1 MVMDKSKKSDAP
13 SEPIVP
19 FWRQGWG
26 ELDRVFDN
34 FRRDFERTLASFPT
48 PNLAP
53 ISMSSVSCDILDEG
67 DHYVIN
73 AELPGVSKEDIKL
86 NVYDNTVEISAE
98 HKEETEEKKKNYV
111 RKERRAF
118 SYHRSLPLPDKVD
131 SSKAKAKMNN
141 GILSVEIP
149 KVTPTPKP
157 KSNNIP
163 VQ

>member
-1 MVMDKSKKSDAP
+1 MDKSKKPDTSNQP
-13 SEPIVP
+13 LMP
-19 FWRQGWG
+19 FWRQSWG

-34 FRRDFERTLASFPT
+34 FRRDFERTLSSFPVA
-48 PNLAP
+48 NLTQ
-53 ISMSSVSCDILDEG
+53 ISAASSVSCDVLDEG

-86 NVYDNTVEISAE
+86 NVSDNNVEISAE

-131 SSKAKAKMNN
+131 SSKSKAKMNN
-141 GILSVEIP
+141 GILTVEIP

-163 VQ
+163 IQ